1 MRKLSPASVMTLGFA
16 ALALVIGITQWAAAA
31 QRLDVAQA
39 VGVWHSTER
48 FRGES
53 RVTVAFRKE
62 GGGMVGWATM
72 LGMHRKTDDDAT
84 LGFSF
89 CDVRWTDDRFL
100 FKTILPDNEGTTAW
114 EMQLT
119 SGEKA
124 TLRAVTENGIP
135 IEGAPAWEMTR

>member
-1 MRKLSPASVMTLGFA
+1 MRKLSPAAVVTLGFV
-16 ALALVIGITQWAAAA
+16 ALALVIGIAQWAAAA
-31 QRLDVAQA
+31 QRPDVAQA

-62 GGGMVGWATM
+62 GDGIVGWATM
-72 LGMHRKTDDDAT
+72 LGMQRKTDDDAT

-89 CDVRWTDDRFL
+89 CDVRWTDHRFL
-100 FKTILPDNEGTTAW
+100 FKTILPDDEGTTAW
-114 EMQLT
+114 EMRLT
-119 SGEKA
+119 SGDKA

-135 IEGAPAWEMTR
+135 IEGAPSWEMTR

>member
-1 MRKLSPASVMTLGFA
+1 MRKLSPLAFMTLGFA
-16 ALALVIGITQWAAAA
+16 VLALMTGVAQWAAAA

-39 VGVWHSTER
+39 LGVWHSIEQ

-53 RVTVAFRKE
+53 RVTAAFRKE
-62 GGGMVGWATM
+62 AGGIVGWATM
-72 LGMHRKTDDDAT
+72 RGMQRKSDDEAT

-100 FKTILPDNEGTTAW
+100 FKTILPDDEGTTAW

-119 SGEKA
+119 SGDKA
-124 TLRAVTENGIP
+124 TLRAVTDNGTP
-135 IEGAPAWEMTR
+135 IEGAPTWEMTR

>member
-1 MRKLSPASVMTLGFA
+1 MRKHSPAAFMTVGFA
-16 ALALVIGITQWAAAA
+16 VLALVTGVAQWAAAA
-31 QRLDVAQA
+31 QRLDAAQA
-39 VGVWHSTER
+39 MGVWHSTER
-48 FRGES
+48 FGGES
-53 RVTVAFRKE
+53 RVTAAFRKE
-62 GGGMVGWATM
+62 GEGIVGWATM
-72 LGMHRKTDDDAT
+72 RGMQRKTDNDAT